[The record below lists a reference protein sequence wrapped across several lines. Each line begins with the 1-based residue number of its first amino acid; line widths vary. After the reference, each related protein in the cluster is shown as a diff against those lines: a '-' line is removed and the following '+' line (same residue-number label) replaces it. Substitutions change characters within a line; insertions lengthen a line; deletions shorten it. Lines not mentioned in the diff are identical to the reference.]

1 VTLNPHEL
9 RRIKTRGS
17 TLKIRPRILKI
28 QWPTAVLLLGVA
40 MAIASQAQTPT
51 TLANFSLD
59 TAGPTSIIQGSDGN
73 FYGTS
78 GAETVPSIGVVYQMT
93 PAGVLT
99 TLYSAPKFDPVAL
112 LQGSDGNLYGA
123 APYTGNFGVGIIFQ
137 MTPAGAITPLYNF
150 SGPDGANPTPGLVV
164 ATDGNF
170 YGTTSQGGSTETSKS
185 SGWGTIFQ
193 LSPSGTLTTL
203 HSFAGADGAS
213 PTSGLIQASD
223 GNFYGTTQY
232 GGTGSCQVEFEAP
245 GCGTIFKITPQGSYT
260 TLHSFAGQD
269 GALPSDGLIEAAD
282 GNFYGT
288 TVEGGSSGS
297 CKGGCGTIFKFTP
310 AGSLT
315 TLYSFNL
322 TNGAEP
328 LASLIQA
335 TDGNFYGTTDAGGG
349 GCQGG
354 FPPGGCGTI
363 FKITPAGAL
372 TTLYNFPPEAGTNN
386 RYGPG
391 TGTSPLIQAAN
402 GNLFGTLEVGG
413 SDGNG
418 IVFELSLGLP
428 PLILAPAIST
438 TGGVLNGASFQTGI
452 AADSW
457 ITINGTNLSS
467 KTDTWSNAIVNGALP
482 TTLDGVSV
490 MVGDQAAYIEY
501 VSATQINALAPSV
514 PAGTVP
520 VTVTTANGTS
530 PAVMAQLSAEQ
541 PAFFQWGTY
550 AVATRQNF
558 SLAVKDGTFAGTTT
572 VPAKPGDVIIL
583 WGTGFG
589 PTSPSVPA
597 GEETPSAS
605 TYNTA
610 STVSVTV
617 GKASAIVYGVALAPG
632 YAGLYQIAI
641 QIPALANGDY
651 PVIATISG
659 AQSPSTTMITVQ
671 Q

>member
-1 VTLNPHEL
+1 M
-9 RRIKTRGS
+9 
-17 TLKIRPRILKI
+17 RILVFCALMA
-28 QWPTAVLLLGVA
+28 AVA
-40 MAIASQAQTPT
+40 PAQTPT
-51 TLANFSLD
+51 TLANFSAN

-73 FYGTS
+73 FYGTA
-78 GAETVPSIGVVYQMT
+78 GAETVPSLGVIYQMT
-93 PAGVLT
+93 PDGTLT
-99 TLYSAPKFDPVAL
+99 TLVSAPNFDPVEL
-112 LQGSDGNLYGA
+112 LQGSNGNFYCS
-123 APYTGNFGVGIIFQ
+123 APYSGNFGVGLIFE

-150 SGPDGANPTPGLVV
+150 SGSDGANPTPGLII

-170 YGTTSQGGSTETSKS
+170 YGTTSQGGTTLTPKF

-193 LSPSGTLTTL
+193 LTPSGTLTTL
-203 HSFAGADGAS
+203 HNFAGADGAS

-260 TLHSFAGQD
+260 TLHSFVGQD
-269 GALPSDGLIEAAD
+269 GAFPSDGLIQATD

-288 TVEGGSSGS
+288 TDEGGTGSGAGN

-335 TDGNFYGTTDAGGG
+335 SDGNFYGTTDAGGG

-372 TTLYNFPPEAGTNN
+372 TTLYSFPPEAGTNN

-391 TGTSPLIQAAN
+391 TGTSPLIQAAD

-413 SDGNG
+413 SSGNG
-418 IVFELSLGLP
+418 IVYELSLGLP
-428 PLILAPAIST
+428 PSILAPAIAP
-438 TGGVLNGASFQTGI
+438 GGLVNGASFETGI
-452 AADSW
+452 TPGAW
-457 ITINGTNLSS
+457 FTIKGTNLSS
-467 KTDTWSNAIVNGALP
+467 TTDTWNNSIVNGALP

-490 MVGDQAAYIEY
+490 MVGGEPAYIAY
-501 VSATQINALAPSV
+501 ISSGQINALAPSV
-514 PAGTVP
+514 PAGSTP
-520 VTVTTANGTS
+520 VTVTTVGGTS
-530 PAVMAQLSAEQ
+530 QAVMADVAAVS
-541 PAFFQWGTY
+541 PAFFQWETY
-550 AVATRQNF
+550 AVATRQDF
-558 SLAVKDGTFAGTTT
+558 SLAVKNGTFAGTTT
-572 VPAKPGDVIIL
+572 VPAAPGDVIIL

-589 PTSPSVPA
+589 PTSPAAPA
-597 GEETPSAS
+597 GFETPSTT

-617 GKASAIVYGVALAPG
+617 GTTAATVYGAALAPG
-632 YAGLYQIAI
+632 YAGLYQVAI
-641 QIPALANGDY
+641 QIPASLANGDY
-651 PVIATISG
+651 PVVATISG
-659 AQSPSTTMITVQ
+659 AQSPSTTLITVQ
-671 Q
+671 K